1 MTSFK
6 PTGHSDW
13 VRGLP
18 RSYGSGGCRALLCA
32 SCMCQPC
39 VYAAVSRVRSG
50 GLSLTLLRIRT
61 GEARRYTLAYDGVPP
76 RAGRRTGPPHAR
88 GGPRDICPRG
98 GGFSVVHSC

>member
-61 GEARRYTLAYDGVPP
+61 GEARRYTLAYDGVPAGATTCAAA
-76 RAGRRTGPPHAR
+76 RAIYH
-88 GGPRDICPRG
+88 ICPRG